1 MFQAFVLVCAAASNL
16 MVDYS
21 NCMLLE
27 DAWGPYISQENC
39 DIRTTQMMDETLNS
53 EMNYYIT
60 YMLGYPDLLYVEG
73 HCTLINDD
81 SI

>member
-16 MVDYS
+16 KVDYS

-27 DAWGPYISQENC
+27 DNWGPYITQENC
-39 DIRTTQMMDETLNS
+39 DIRTAQIMDEVLNS

-60 YMLGYPDLLYVEG
+60 AMLGYPDLLYVEG
-73 HCTLINDD
+73 QCTTNNENV
-81 SI
+81 